1 MASCK
6 SCSTKR
12 RKYSVGKIK
21 DIPLQDIGLAIAS
34 AVATQQ
40 VDKML
45 TEPKDGVPQD
55 NFLAKNPM
63 VKNAIYL
70 GGGMLLSQMK
80 GKMYKSLGTGM
91 SVYGGME
98 LFKSLLD
105 QYTQTAVAG
114 VGYIPPQTIGSLPGL
129 YSLPGDYGVSPSVIA
144 GEHSD
149 KMEIQESVLTRTL

>member
-1 MASCK
+1 MAKCK

-12 RKYSVGKIK
+12 RKYSVGAIK

-45 TEPKDGVPQD
+45 TEPKDGVPQE

-63 VKNAIYL
+63 VKNAMYL
-70 GGGMLLSQMK
+70 GGGLLLSQMK
-80 GKMYKSLGTGM
+80 GNMYKSLGTGL

-105 QYTQTAVAG
+105 QYTTSVSG
-114 VGYIPPQTIGSLPGL
+114 VGYIPPQTIGNLPGL
-129 YSLPGDYGVSPSVIA
+129 YSLPGDYGVSPSIIA
-144 GEHSD
+144 GEHD
-149 KMEIQESVLTRTL
+149 KMPIEESILTRTL